1 MNKATIIKSPNG
13 DTRTAKGD
21 VSFEEF
27 QKANDM
33 HIKDVSNIMNSLAKM
48 IQDTGKTHD
57 WTKKEREKQFYEE
70 FTDARKNDKKFTEM
84 DWYKNHIKDERH
96 HIKDHCPDDVDLIDV
111 LEMITDSTAA
121 ALARSGG
128 LKYPLEIDKD
138 VLYKAFENTCK
149 MVLDACELKDE

>member
-1 MNKATIIKSPNG
+1 MNKVTIIKSTNG

-84 DWYKNHIKDERH
+84 DWYKTTLKMKDT
-96 HIKDHCPDDVDLIDV
+96 ILKTIVQMMLI
-111 LEMITDSTAA
+111 
-121 ALARSGG
+121 
-128 LKYPLEIDKD
+128 
-138 VLYKAFENTCK
+138 
-149 MVLDACELKDE
+149 

>member
-1 MNKATIIKSPNG
+1 MNKVTIIKSPNG

-57 WTKKEREKQFYEE
+57 WTKKEREKQFYESLLMPE
-70 FTDARKNDKKFTEM
+70 KM
-84 DWYKNHIKDERH
+84 IKSLQKWTG
-96 HIKDHCPDDVDLIDV
+96 IK
-111 LEMITDSTAA
+111 TT
-121 ALARSGG
+121 
-128 LKYPLEIDKD
+128 LKMKD
-138 VLYKAFENTCK
+138 TI
-149 MVLDACELKDE
+149 LKIIAQMMLT

>member
-1 MNKATIIKSPNG
+1 MNKVTIIKSPNG
-13 DTRTAKGD
+13 DTRTVKGD

-70 FTDARKNDKKFTEM
+70 FTDARKNDKNLQKWTG
-84 DWYKNHIKDERH
+84 IKT
-96 HIKDHCPDDVDLIDV
+96 ILKMKDTILKTIVQTMLI
-111 LEMITDSTAA
+111 
-121 ALARSGG
+121 
-128 LKYPLEIDKD
+128 
-138 VLYKAFENTCK
+138 
-149 MVLDACELKDE
+149 